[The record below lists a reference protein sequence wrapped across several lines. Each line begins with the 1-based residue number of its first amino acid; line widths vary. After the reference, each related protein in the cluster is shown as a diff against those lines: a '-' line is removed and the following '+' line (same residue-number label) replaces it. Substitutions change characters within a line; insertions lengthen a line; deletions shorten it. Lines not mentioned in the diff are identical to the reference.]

1 MLERPVKL
9 SFQVTVEHQL
19 KALLPGEA
27 NIKLAH
33 SFHFVHRIDY
43 PTSGVLCLALNKKA
57 ASQAAKAFSNRNTKK
72 YYIALLRGH
81 VAQELVDISLP
92 IGILHYK
99 LIVQTSRPNNDT
111 SYR

>member
-1 MLERPVKL
+1 M
-9 SFQVTVEHQL
+9 TVENQL
-19 KALLPGEA
+19 KALLPDEV
-27 NIKLAH
+27 NNKLAH

-57 ASQAAKAFSNRNTKK
+57 AAQAAKAFSNRKTKK

-92 IGILHYK
+92 IGKFINTK
-99 LIVQTSRPNNDT
+99 LIFTTELDLIMVPFL
-111 SYR
+111 